1 MRKIVLIAVVILLFL
16 LISPWAMGIYIERLY
31 PSVFKVYETSGFT
44 VKIIQYH
51 RGWFCSDAKILVQI
65 QQSDL
70 RSFLDEL
77 KLPNEYEFQGHIQ
90 HGPIIYRPLHGLSTL
105 FGLASIRNTSPTQN
119 LEIADFMG
127 FTAKHYNQIILT
139 KIHLK
144 YPNSLIQI
152 ALDRGESGIWLN
164 EDLKKLHG
172 EWHIDRLTIA
182 DDVASISLPEVIFEF
197 DQYGPNDYYLLGN
210 NHLHIPIV
218 EWKEVDGKFL
228 KVIDFKTSGY
238 VEEKESTFSVN
249 RQFDFQKLLIDGYS
263 FGPMGFEITGK
274 KINAE
279 AVKNLFQSYLDI
291 SERGELYQS
300 QLKQKMWMIIPT
312 IVIQDTEIQLN
323 HLNITT
329 PNGKFSLQGKIQ
341 WPDPYVPEDISELLQ
356 SMNANA
362 DLQISKKILDQ
373 WLIYAAH
380 MPYFNQPTE
389 ELENAYWDTR
399 NEMFRNMRL
408 NAFLISSMTDEGLIA
423 DADALDLLQ
432 LQKEYATLESYQNF
446 LQKLYLN
453 KNILRETNYRLFVQ
467 YLAIERSLQIL
478 MDITKTQ
485 KQDTLQ
491 GMKLQ
496 WKDWVKGGYIK
507 DVGEGYT
514 ISIVQKDGKLVVS
527 GKEVD

>member
-1 MRKIVLIAVVILLFL
+1 
-16 LISPWAMGIYIERLY
+16 
-31 PSVFKVYETSGFT
+31 
-44 VKIIQYH
+44 
-51 RGWFCSDAKILVQI
+51 
-65 QQSDL
+65 
-70 RSFLDEL
+70 
-77 KLPNEYEFQGHIQ
+77 
-90 HGPIIYRPLHGLSTL
+90 
-105 FGLASIRNTSPTQN
+105 
-119 LEIADFMG
+119 
-127 FTAKHYNQIILT
+127 
-139 KIHLK
+139 
-144 YPNSLIQI
+144 
-152 ALDRGESGIWLN
+152 
-164 EDLKKLHG
+164 
-172 EWHIDRLTIA
+172 
-182 DDVASISLPEVIFEF
+182 
-197 DQYGPNDYYLLGN
+197 
-210 NHLHIPIV
+210 
-218 EWKEVDGKFL
+218 
-228 KVIDFKTSGY
+228 
-238 VEEKESTFSVN
+238 
-249 RQFDFQKLLIDGYS
+249 
-263 FGPMGFEITGK
+263 MGFEITGK